1 MVLMTMIARAG
12 DGMPLSASVQEDDE
26 LRRVNTEYQNQA
38 KMLCKKLGA
47 TANQRSTIE
56 TGNYYFHYLI
66 EHGVIFLTLCERSF
80 SRKQAFA
87 FLEDICHEFLQYYG
101 NGVQNVQRPYAFIEF
116 DTYTQKAK
124 KNYQDSR
131 VRRNLAQLGNE
142 LHDVQRIMVENLD
155 DVLQRGATLT
165 ELDSKAT
172 NLNMLSQKYKKDAT
186 TLNMRSTYMKIA
198 AGVTLLTILFVYF
211 YVF

>member
-1 MVLMTMIARAG
+1 MTMIARAS

-26 LRRVNTEYQNQA
+26 LRKVNTEYQNQA
-38 KMLCKKLGA
+38 KMLCKKLGSS
-47 TANQRSTIE
+47 ANQRSTIE
-56 TGNYYFHYLI
+56 SGKYYFHYLI
-66 EHGVIFLTLCERSF
+66 EGGVIFLTLCERNF

-87 FLEDICHEFLQYYG
+87 FLEDISHEFLQYYG
-101 NGVQNVQRPYAFIEF
+101 SKVATVARPYAFIEF

-124 KNYQDSR
+124 KNYMDAR
-131 VRRNLAQLGNE
+131 VRRNLVQLNSE

-165 ELDSKAT
+165 ELDSKASH
-172 NLNMLSQKYKKDAT
+172 LNILSQKYKKDAT
-186 TLNMRSTYMKIA
+186 TLNKRSLYMKIA
-198 AGVTLLTILFVYF
+198 AGATFVTIFLLYF

>member
-1 MVLMTMIARAG
+1 MIARAS
-12 DGMPLSASVQEDDE
+12 DGMPLSASVQEDEE

-38 KMLCKKLGA
+38 KMLCKKLGQ
-47 TANQRSTIE
+47 TGNQRSTIE

-101 NGVQNVQRPYAFIEF
+101 SGVQSVARPYAFIEF

-142 LHDVQRIMVENLD
+142 LQDVQRIMVENLD
-155 DVLQRGATLT
+155 DVLQRGATLS

-172 NLNMLSQKYKKDAT
+172 NLNMLSQKYKNDAT
-186 TLNMRSTYMKIA
+186 TLNMRSMYMKIA
-198 AGVTLLTILFVYF
+198 AGATLATILFLYF